1 MNWAIGTRSRFD
13 STLPKHTTVPGC
25 MLCLC
30 VTIFLG
36 SRKGATTKMFLA
48 RGGKEPSRN
57 SLRESRKHEA
67 LPETRKQRK
76 TKSTHPTTTYSEYKI
91 SPKCRFFVLVVV
103 CDGRWL
109 SDGSGVCREMT
120 RANFGLFTLWGV
132 YEELTRVLGR
142 LTKVTADFKDN
153 QSRVESR
160 YVFWSQLRY
169 VDLSGQSSRIL

>member
-1 MNWAIGTRSRFD
+1 MKIAFLWKLSCASSWCKILQRKNQSHQQQMNWAIGTRSRFD

-48 RGGKEPSRN
+48 RGGKEPSRS

-120 RANFGLFTLWGV
+120 RANLGLFTLRGF
-132 YEELTRVLGR
+132 TR
-142 LTKVTADFKDN
+142 
-153 QSRVESR
+153 S
-160 YVFWSQLRY
+160 
-169 VDLSGQSSRIL
+169 